1 MKCDICDND
10 KEDLFVCINGKYK
23 CLCCYKYLKNENVSD
38 KNYIKENIKG
48 NYILTSRQKEI
59 SDEVI
64 RSIDKCD
71 VLINAVTGS
80 GKTEMIYP
88 LIERM
93 VNKGKKIGFCA
104 PRKDLIIELA
114 SRISDTFPNSHIHTL
129 YGGSTKIEDASIY
142 VFTTHQVS
150 RFNKFFDC
158 LIVDEVDA
166 FPYYGN
172 KVLEN
177 LVKRSVKGHIV
188 YMSATISYIENAKV
202 LSLNRRFH
210 GKDIPIPKISK
221 CMFRIIR
228 LMFIVN
234 KLIDKRKVIIIFV
247 SSKKVGYYVY
257 KFLRWYGNV
266 IFIHGSIKN
275 REKIFEEIRCY
286 KYKIV
291 IATTILERGITLEDV
306 SVVVYDSES
315 DIFDVST
322 LLQIVG
328 RVGRKIGYE
337 DGEIYFLT
345 KRKDKKLKMVIDRV
359 KWLNEQ
365 V

>member
-1 MKCDICDND
+1 MKCDICGND
-10 KEDLFVCINGKYK
+10 KDDLFVYINGEYK
-23 CLCCYKYLKNENVSD
+23 CLCCYKYLKNENVSES
-38 KNYIKENIKG
+38 NYIKDTING
-48 NYILTSRQKEI
+48 NYVLTSKQKEI
-59 SDEVI
+59 SDKLIEF
-64 RSIDKCD
+64 IDKSD
-71 VLINAVTGS
+71 VLINAVTGA

-93 VNKGKKIGFCA
+93 VNEGKKIGFCA
-104 PRKDLIIELA
+104 PRKDLIIELSA
-114 SRISDTFPNSHIHTL
+114 RISDTFPKSHIHTL

-172 KVLEN
+172 KVLER

-188 YMSATISYIENAKV
+188 YMSATISFIESTKV

-210 GKDIPIPKISK
+210 DKDIPIPKVSK
-221 CMFRIIR
+221 CIVRNLRLII
-228 LMFIVN
+228 LIQ
-234 KLIDKRKVIIIFV
+234 KLKVKRKVIIVFV
-247 SSKKVGYYVY
+247 SSKQIGYNVY
-257 KFLRWYGNV
+257 KLIRWYGNV
-266 IFIHGSIKN
+266 TFIHGSINN
-275 REKIFEEIRCY
+275 REKLFEDIRNY
-286 KYKIV
+286 KYRIV
-291 IATTILERGITLEDV
+291 IATTILERGITLENV
-306 SVVVYDSES
+306 SVIVYDSES
-315 DIFDVST
+315 DIFDEST

-337 DGEIYFLT
+337 DGEVYFLT
-345 KRKDKKLKMVIDRV
+345 KRRDKKLRQVIRRV